1 MKSGEGETGEEDT
14 REDNDEGAPEEAA
27 PRNDV
32 ALFLTAILHGWGRC
46 WSQRPLLNPCFSF
59 ITRNLDIYLWD
70 SILFFLLLLLLFFF
84 LCFILRMI

>member
-46 WSQRPLLNPCFSF
+46 CSQRPLLNSCFSF

-70 SILFFLLLLLLFFF
+70 SILFIYLFIYYFVF
-84 LCFILRMI
+84 YS